1 MQSFKYFTQEGNVY
15 IKTPPKALYYT
26 LALLILAIALLSF
39 IYGESRN
46 VKLLAGMIGLLGLIL
61 LLRTTATSKFDT
73 VARTITAQ
81 SMFFLPARV
90 FSFDDFDHF
99 LVNKQ
104 SYLGLLTINSTASI
118 IIINKN
124 GKKRTLMLHQ
134 AMFVTK
140 PLQKVIDEAAQII
153 GVEQ

>member
-1 MQSFKYFTQEGNVY
+1 MQSFKYFTKEGNVY

-46 VKLLAGMIGLLGLIL
+46 VKLLAGMIGLLGLII
-61 LLRTTATSKFDT
+61 LLRTTATSRFDT

-118 IIINKN
+118 IINKN

-134 AMFVTK
+134 VMFVTK